1 MDNVSLK
8 TDDCEAIY
16 SSIEGLTIQVEN
28 NPCLITATG
37 DKHNGL
43 SLYNSTTIKAVN
55 VTPSL
60 ATLGLDLA
68 ITSDNHTAIDFL
80 GYDASVLKVEDIKL
94 FASGKL
100 YGIAGINRNG
110 QQNLLSLEV
119 KGQDTYLI
127 SAGNTAGIYLLDAL
141 KLSDGLR
148 IVLPEK
154 GKFMNGCVYDLD
166 KNDYATNVT
175 IYRSKLK
182 GDVNMDGTV
191 DISDVV
197 SVINTMAGGDTY
209 KSTADVNEDNAV
221 NISDVVAIINIMAEK

>member
-1 MDNVSLK
+1 MTMDNVSLK

-16 SSIEGLTIQVEN
+16 SSIEDLTIQVEN
-28 NPCLITATG
+28 NPCMITGAG

-43 SLYNSTTIKAVN
+43 SLYKSTTIKAVN

-68 ITSDNHTAIDFL
+68 ITSEDHTAIDFL
-80 GYDASVLKVEDIKL
+80 GYDTSVLKVEDIKL
-94 FASGKL
+94 FASGRL

-141 KLSDGLR
+141 KLSDGLLV
-148 IVLPEK
+148 I
-154 GKFMNGCVYDLD
+154 DHQ
-166 KNDYATNVT
+166 
-175 IYRSKLK
+175 KL
-182 GDVNMDGTV
+182 
-191 DISDVV
+191 I
-197 SVINTMAGGDTY
+197 
-209 KSTADVNEDNAV
+209 
-221 NISDVVAIINIMAEK
+221 